1 MRLSFKNIKSAST
14 ESTKYFNVNLFRF
27 KPSTF
32 QVIAVNFDHTGAEA
46 FGCEEAVECADEA
59 PVVSASTKLVDLSEQ
74 NSLNSFELMENQAP
88 VHQQKL

>member
-1 MRLSFKNIKSAST
+1 M
-14 ESTKYFNVNLFRF
+14 NLLRF

-59 PVVSASTKLVDLSEQ
+59 SVVSASTKLVDLSEQ
-74 NSLNSFELMENQAP
+74 NSLN
-88 VHQQKL
+88 